1 MPTFKVSLVSPEKLL
16 FTDQVDQVDLPGVE
30 GDLGVLA
37 GHAPIVAMLRPGIVT
52 AIAGSVRDR
61 FVVFG
66 GLAEFSKE
74 QLTILAE
81 SASSVDDFDLA
92 GLQAQ
97 IEEMTE
103 GLVKQRRVM
112 RLIALLRASIT
123 TGLSAQIWPRRRPS
137 SCCTTAQWSGGT
149 LRCDLFGY
157 TQDRNHDDLR
167 QTRAGL

>member
-74 QLTILAE
+74 ELTILAE

-92 GLQAQ
+92 GLKSQ
-97 IEEMTE
+97 IEEMKE
-103 GLVKQRRVM
+103 GLAKQSAGDELDRAIA
-112 RLIALLRASIT
+112 RLDHYRSIET
-123 TGLSAQIWPRRRPS
+123 NLAQ
-137 SCCTTAQWSGGT
+137 TTA
-149 LRCDLFGY
+149 F
-157 TQDRNHDDLR
+157 
-167 QTRAGL
+167 

>member
-16 FTDQVDQVDLPGVE
+16 FTDQVDLPGVE

-92 GLQAQ
+92 GLKAQ

-103 GLVKQRRVM
+103 GLVKQSAGDAFDRAIA
-112 RLIALLRASIT
+112 RLDHYRSIET
-123 TGLSAQIWPRRRPS
+123 NLAQ
-137 SCCTTAQWSGGT
+137 TTA
-149 LRCDLFGY
+149 F
-157 TQDRNHDDLR
+157 
-167 QTRAGL
+167 